1 MGEMGMMGGGDS
13 GGGGGGKFD
22 AFTNLGDKIHKN
34 VLSTIDT
41 FGTLYERKK
50 LVPRQ
55 ARKLDAES
63 DILELQAKDMRNKQ
77 DWQKSFRKYMLGGR

>member
-1 MGEMGMMGGGDS
+1 MAIGSMGGGDS
-13 GGGGGGKFD
+13 GGGGGMID
-22 AFTNLGDKIHKN
+22 SFTNLGDKIHKN

-41 FGTLYERKK
+41 FGTYNERKK

-63 DILELQAKDMRNKQ
+63 DILELQAKEMRSKQSWNKDFQ
-77 DWQKSFRKYMLGGR
+77 RIMLGGR

>member
-1 MGEMGMMGGGDS
+1 MAIGSMGGSS
-13 GGGGGGKFD
+13 GGGGSSNMID
-22 AFTNLGDKIHKN
+22 SFTNLGDKIFNN
-34 VLSTIDT
+34 VMSGIDT
-41 FGTLYERKK
+41 FGTYEERKR

-63 DILELQAKDMRNKQ
+63 EILELQADDMKNKQ

>member
-13 GGGGGGKFD
+13 GGGGGKFD

-41 FGTLYERKK
+41 FVTLNEKKK

-55 ARKLDAES
+55 ARQLDAQS
-63 DILELQAKDMRNKQ
+63 RILELQAKDLEDKQ
-77 DWQKSFRKYMLGGR
+77 SWNRDFRKYMLGGR

>member
-1 MGEMGMMGGGDS
+1 MAIGSMGGGDS
-13 GGGGGGKFD
+13 GGGKVD

-63 DILELQAKDMRNKQ
+63 EILELQADEMKSKQ
-77 DWQKSFRKYMLGGR
+77 DWQKNFRKYMLGGR

>member
-1 MGEMGMMGGGDS
+1 MAIGSMGGGDS
-13 GGGGGGKFD
+13 GGGGGGKVD

-41 FGTLYERKK
+41 LGTHYYERKK

-63 DILELQAKDMRNKQ
+63 EILELQADEMKSKQ
-77 DWQKSFRKYMLGGR
+77 DWQKNFRKYMLGGR